1 MAVPYT
7 FGSATTSI
15 PLSQLD
21 SNFATT
27 ITLGNTAIQLG
38 NTVTT
43 LNNMTLG
50 NVTVSSGNVVAG
62 IASGAI
68 TQSMLGTN
76 VAGNG
81 PAFSAYANANQ
92 NVTSATWTKVQ
103 INTEFFD
110 TNSNYDNATNYR
122 FTPTVAGY
130 YQVNFGICFNSSAT
144 NPTVIG
150 ATLYKNSVQTY
161 GGNQAANPVAT
172 ALTSFSYVIYMNGS
186 TDYLEV
192 YGYASGGSGT
202 LFFQGQSTA
211 GSAYVASYFNASLV
225 RAS

>member
-62 IASGAI
+62 IASGTI
-68 TQSMLGTN
+68 TQAMLGTN

-81 PAFSAYANANQ
+81 PAFSAYLNSAQTVSNNTLTKLSAN
-92 NVTSATWTKVQ
+92 
-103 INTEFFD
+103 IEEFD

-122 FTPTVAGY
+122 FTPTISGY
-130 YQVNFGICFNSSAT
+130 YQINGNITFAATAINGNSVA
-144 NPTVIG
+144 VI
-150 ATLYKNSVQTY
+150 YKNGARFKDGNLSGGSTAGSLFYSV
-161 GGNQAANPVAT
+161 VS
-172 ALTSFSYVIYMNGS
+172 ALIYFNGS
-186 TDYLEV
+186 TDYVELWGLV
-192 YGYASGGSGT
+192 NGTGT
-202 LFFQGQSTA
+202 LTFGVNNGTQSYFQG
-211 GSAYVASYFNASLV
+211 VLV
-225 RAS
+225 RSA

>member
-62 IASGAI
+62 IASGTI
-68 TQSMLGTN
+68 TQAMLGTN

-81 PAFSAYANANQ
+81 PAFSAYASALQ
-92 NVTSATWTKVQ
+92 SVTSAVDTKVVFD
-103 INTEFFD
+103 TEQFD
-110 TNSNYDNATNYR
+110 TNNNFASNR

-130 YQVNFGICFNSSAT
+130 YKFNTTIRLSGTSPSQYIVYWYKNGSSIGIPCFVNTTISSPYISSAS
-144 NPTVIG
+144 
-150 ATLYKNSVQTY
+150 TLV
-161 GGNQAANPVAT
+161 
-172 ALTSFSYVIYMNGS
+172 YMNGTS
-186 TDYLEV
+186 DYFEV
-192 YGYASGGSGT
+192 YANITATSPTFG
-202 LFFQGQSTA
+202 STA
-211 GSAYVASYFNASLV
+211 PNTNYFSGCLV
-225 RAS
+225 RSA